1 MALGYKLMDED
12 YKPSDGVERRI
23 QRDLQWINGKGIGDD
38 EKQPIFLVDGVKFED
53 TVSIDMGD
61 MGRAFA
67 CIPKERTIHYTD
79 GAILGSCYLP
89 KPLEELTEGEL
100 LDLPGEGLPM
110 FLNLD
115 ILQRLKEL
123 ADNQ

>member
-1 MALGYKLMDED
+1 MALGYKLMDES
-12 YKPSDGVERRI
+12 YKPSPEVERGI
-23 QRDLQWINGKGIGDD
+23 QRDLQWINGKGVDD
-38 EKQPIFLVDGVKFED
+38 DKKQPVFLVDGAKFED
-53 TVSIDMGD
+53 TVSIDG
-61 MGRAFA
+61 GRAFA

-89 KPLEELTEGEL
+89 KPLEELTEDEL

-115 ILQRLKEL
+115 ILQRLKKL
-123 ADNQ
+123 AANQ